1 LAGSPEPN
9 TVNKVLVKKDHLGLP
24 TIIPSVLRSIIRDW
38 KKNRMIIVCILGCLS
53 VFRVFPTK
61 VKPKLGT
68 ITDPFSG
75 TTRTF
80 DSSKL
85 KLALR
90 EIHKGTLSL
99 HNPKLIKLE
108 SAGPNTVKSA

>member
-1 LAGSPEPN
+1 
-9 TVNKVLVKKDHLGLP
+9 
-24 TIIPSVLRSIIRDW
+24 
-38 KKNRMIIVCILGCLS
+38 MIIVCILGCLS

-68 ITDPFSG
+68 IIDPFSG

-90 EIHKGTLSL
+90 EIHKGTLSI
-99 HNPKLIKLE
+99 HKPKLIKLE